1 MKIINFISGK
11 DLGGPKQSFVL
22 YSKSLSDMG
31 EEVISVV
38 RKGAAIEP
46 ILNEMDLPVRTVTY
60 SRLTQ
65 YLFNKSTVKNIQN
78 IMQPLQADLI
88 FVHKQSDFKMVR
100 EAVGTAVKIT
110 GVIHSFNAR
119 HIEHTDTL
127 VAVSEPVKQYLIANN
142 YKGDVL
148 VVPNMVNITPNP
160 SYKDIPEIPLI
171 GTMGV
176 FRRNKNF
183 HILIQSLSILK
194 RKNIP
199 FRAVIAGEGR
209 AKLELLY
216 LRWKYNL
223 SNELTIRGWISN
235 NERDKFLD
243 ELDIFVLCSTKETFG
258 MVVIEAMARMKRV
271 ISTICGGPEHII
283 THGKDGYLIES
294 GSAELLAN
302 QIIYVIQRNQ
312 EADNIPDNAL
322 NTVINNYSTEA
333 VSKSLQ
339 KLVQFTSWHSS

>member
-46 ILNEMDLPVRTVTY
+46 ILNEMNLPVQTVTY

-65 YLFNKSTVKNIQN
+65 YLFNKSAVKNIQN

-100 EAVGTAVKIT
+100 EAVGATVKVI
-110 GVIHSFNAR
+110 GVIHSFNAK

-127 VAVSEPVKQYLIANN
+127 VAVSEPVKQYLIENN
-142 YKGDVL
+142 YKGNVL
-148 VVPNMVNITPNP
+148 VIPNMVNITTKP
-160 SYKDIPEIPLI
+160 SYKDMPEIPLI

-183 HILIQSLSILK
+183 HILIQSFDILK

-199 FRAVIAGEGR
+199 FRAVIAGKGR
-209 AKLELLY
+209 AKFELLY
-216 LRWKYNL
+216 LRRKYGL
-223 SNELTIRGWISN
+223 GNELTIRGWVPN
-235 NERDKFLD
+235 NDRDKFLD

-271 ISTICGGPEHII
+271 IATICGGPEHII
-283 THGKDGYLIES
+283 THGKDGYLIKS
-294 GSAELLAN
+294 GDAGLLAN
-302 QIIYVIQRNQ
+302 QIIDVIQCNQ
-312 EADNIPDNAL
+312 EIDKIPDNAL
-322 NTVINNYSTEA
+322 DTVINNYSTEA

-339 KLVQFTSWHSS
+339 MLVQSTSRHVS

>member
-22 YSKSLSDMG
+22 YSKCLFDMG
-31 EEVISVV
+31 EDVVSVV
-38 RKGAAIEP
+38 RKSAAIEP
-46 ILNEMDLPVRTVTY
+46 ILNEMDLPVRTVAY
-60 SRLTQ
+60 SRFTQ
-65 YLFNKSTVKNIQN
+65 YLFNKFAIKNIQK
-78 IMQPLQADLI
+78 IMQPLQADLVI
-88 FVHKQSDFKMVR
+88 VHKQSDFKIVR
-100 EAVGTAVKIT
+100 KAVGTSVKII
-110 GVIHSFNAR
+110 GVIHSFNAK
-119 HIEHTDTL
+119 HIEHVDTL
-127 VAVSEPVKQYLIANN
+127 VAVSESVKRYLIKNK
-142 YKGDVL
+142 YKGGICVI
-148 VVPNMVNITPNP
+148 PNMVNITVNP

-183 HILIQSLSILK
+183 HILIQSLNILK
-194 RKNIP
+194 QKNIP
-199 FRAVIAGEGR
+199 FQAIIAGEGR
-209 AKLELLY
+209 AKLELMY
-216 LRWKYNL
+216 LRWKYEL
-223 SNELTIRGWISN
+223 ANELTIRGWVSN

-271 ISTICGGPEHII
+271 IATICGGPEHIV

-302 QIIYVIQRNQ
+302 QIINVIQCSQ
-312 EADNIPDNAL
+312 EADKIPDNAL
-322 NTVINNYSTEA
+322 DTVINNYSTEA

-339 KLVQFTSWHSS
+339 KLIKFTS

>member
-11 DLGGPKQSFVL
+11 DLGGPKQSFIL
-22 YSKSLSDMG
+22 YSKSLLDMG
-31 EEVISVV
+31 EDVVSVI

-46 ILNEMDLPVRTVTY
+46 ILNKMNLPVRIVTY
-60 SRLTQ
+60 SRATQ
-65 YLFNKSTVKNIQN
+65 YLFNKSAVKNIQD
-78 IMQPLQADLI
+78 IMQPLKADLI

-100 EAVGTAVKIT
+100 DAVGTMVKII
-110 GVIHSFNAR
+110 GVIHSFNAK

-127 VAVSEPVKQYLIANN
+127 VAVSELVKQYLIANN

-148 VVPNMVNITPNP
+148 VIPNMVNVTTNP

-209 AKLELLY
+209 AKLELMY
-216 LRWKYNL
+216 LRWKYGL
-223 SNELTIRGWISN
+223 ANELTIRGWVPN
-235 NERDKFLD
+235 DERDKFLD

-271 ISTICGGPEHII
+271 IATLCGGPDHII

-294 GSAELLAN
+294 GSAELLAK
-302 QIIYVIQRNQ
+302 QIIYVIQSNQ
-312 EADNIPDNAL
+312 EDDNIPDNAL
-322 NTVINNYSTEA
+322 DTVINKYSTEA

-339 KLVQFTSWHSS
+339 MLVQSTS

>member
-46 ILNEMDLPVRTVTY
+46 ILNEMDLPVHTVTY

-65 YLFNKSTVKNIQN
+65 YLFNKSAVKNIQN
-78 IMQPLQADLI
+78 IMQPLQADVI

-100 EAVGTAVKIT
+100 EAVGAAVKII
-110 GVIHSFNAR
+110 GVMHSFNFNAKY
-119 HIEHTDTL
+119 IEYIDTL

-142 YKGDVL
+142 YKGSVL
-148 VVPNMVNITPNP
+148 VIPNMVNVTTNP
-160 SYKDIPEIPLI
+160 SYKDMPEIPLI

-243 ELDIFVLCSTKETFG
+243 DLDIFVLCSTKETFG

-271 ISTICGGPEHII
+271 IATICGGPEHII
-283 THGKDGYLIES
+283 THGKDGYLINS
-294 GSAELLAN
+294 GDSKLLAN
-302 QIIYVIQRNQ
+302 QITDIIQCSQ
-312 EADNIPDNAL
+312 EIDKIPNNAL
-322 NTVINNYSTEA
+322 KTVTNNYSTEA
-333 VSKSLQ
+333 VSKILQ
-339 KLVQFTSWHSS
+339 KLIQLTST

>member
-46 ILNEMDLPVRTVTY
+46 ILNEMDLPVHTVTY

-65 YLFNKSTVKNIQN
+65 YLFNKSAVKNIQD

-100 EAVGTAVKIT
+100 EAAGAAVKII

-119 HIEHTDTL
+119 HIEHVDML
-127 VAVSEPVKQYLIANN
+127 VAVSESVKQYLIKKK
-142 YKGDVL
+142 YKGDICVI
-148 VVPNMVNITPNP
+148 PNMVNVTTRS
-160 SYKDIPEIPLI
+160 SYKDMPEIPLI

-183 HILIQSLSILK
+183 HVLIQSLSILK
-194 RKNIP
+194 QKNIL
-199 FRAVIAGEGR
+199 FRAIIAGEGR

-216 LRWKYNL
+216 LRWKFKL
-223 SNELTIRGWISN
+223 SKELTIRGWVEN

-271 ISTICGGPEHII
+271 IATICGGPEHII

-294 GSAELLAN
+294 GSAEILAN

-322 NTVINNYSTEA
+322 NTIMSHYSTEA

-339 KLVQFTSWHSS
+339 ILVQSTSRHVS

>member
-46 ILNEMDLPVRTVTY
+46 ILNEMDLPVHTVTY

-65 YLFNKSTVKNIQN
+65 YLFNKSAVKNIQN
-78 IMQPLQADLI
+78 IMQPLQADVI

-100 EAVGTAVKIT
+100 EAVGAAVKII
-110 GVIHSFNAR
+110 GVMHSFNFNAKY
-119 HIEHTDTL
+119 IEYIDTL

-142 YKGDVL
+142 YKGSVL
-148 VVPNMVNITPNP
+148 VIPNMVNVTTNP
-160 SYKDIPEIPLI
+160 SYKDMPEIPLI

-243 ELDIFVLCSTKETFG
+243 DLDIFVLCSTKETFG

-271 ISTICGGPEHII
+271 IATICGGPEHII

-302 QIIYVIQRNQ
+302 QIIYAIQRNQ

-322 NTVINNYSTEA
+322 NTIMGHYSTEA

-339 KLVQFTSWHSS
+339 SLIRST

>member
-1 MKIINFISGK
+1 
-11 DLGGPKQSFVL
+11 
-22 YSKSLSDMG
+22 
-31 EEVISVV
+31 
-38 RKGAAIEP
+38 
-46 ILNEMDLPVRTVTY
+46 
-60 SRLTQ
+60 
-65 YLFNKSTVKNIQN
+65 
-78 IMQPLQADLI
+78 MQPLNADVI

-100 EAVGTAVKIT
+100 EAVGTTVKII
-110 GVIHSFNAR
+110 GVIHSFNAK
-119 HIEHTDTL
+119 HIDHADTL
-127 VAVSEPVKQYLIANN
+127 VAVSEPVKQYLLANN

-148 VVPNMVNITPNP
+148 VIPNMVNIATNP

-209 AKLELLY
+209 AKLELMY
-216 LRWKYNL
+216 LRWKYGL
-223 SNELTIRGWISN
+223 ADELTIRGWVSN

-271 ISTICGGPEHII
+271 IATLCGGPEHII
-283 THGKDGYLIES
+283 THSKDGYLIES

-302 QIIYVIQRNQ
+302 QIIDVIHCNQ

-322 NTVINNYSTEA
+322 DTVINNYSIEA

-339 KLVQFTSWHSS
+339 MLVQSTS

>member
-11 DLGGPKQSFVL
+11 DLGGPKQSFIL
-22 YSKSLSDMG
+22 YSKSLLDMG
-31 EEVISVV
+31 EDVVSVI

-46 ILNEMDLPVRTVTY
+46 ILNKMNLPVRIVTY
-60 SRLTQ
+60 SRATQ
-65 YLFNKSTVKNIQN
+65 YLFNKSAVKNIQD
-78 IMQPLQADLI
+78 IMQPLKADVI

-100 EAVGTAVKIT
+100 DAVGTMVKII
-110 GVIHSFNAR
+110 GVIHSFNAK

-142 YKGDVL
+142 YQGDVL
-148 VVPNMVNITPNP
+148 VIPNMVNVTTNP

-209 AKLELLY
+209 AKLELMY
-216 LRWKYNL
+216 LRWKCGL
-223 SNELTIRGWISN
+223 ANELTIRGWVSN

-271 ISTICGGPEHII
+271 IATLCGGPDHII

-294 GSAELLAN
+294 GSAELLAK
-302 QIIYVIQRNQ
+302 QIIYVIQSNQ
-312 EADNIPDNAL
+312 EDDNIPDNAL
-322 NTVINNYSTEA
+322 DTVINKYSTEA

-339 KLVQFTSWHSS
+339 MLVQSTS

>member
-1 MKIINFISGK
+1 
-11 DLGGPKQSFVL
+11 
-22 YSKSLSDMG
+22 
-31 EEVISVV
+31 
-38 RKGAAIEP
+38 
-46 ILNEMDLPVRTVTY
+46 
-60 SRLTQ
+60 
-65 YLFNKSTVKNIQN
+65 
-78 IMQPLQADLI
+78 MQPLNADVI

-100 EAVGTAVKIT
+100 EALGTAVKII
-110 GVIHSFNAR
+110 GVIHSFNAKY
-119 HIEHTDTL
+119 IEYTDTL
-127 VAVSEPVKQYLIANN
+127 VAVSEPVKQYLIASN

-148 VVPNMVNITPNP
+148 VIPNMVNITTNP

-209 AKLELLY
+209 AKLELMY
-216 LRWKYNL
+216 LRWKCGL
-223 SNELTIRGWISN
+223 ANELTIRGWVSN

-271 ISTICGGPEHII
+271 IATLCGGPEHII
-283 THGKDGYLIES
+283 THSKDGYLIES

-312 EADNIPDNAL
+312 ETDNIPDNAL
-322 NTVINNYSTEA
+322 DTVINNYSTEA

-339 KLVQFTSWHSS
+339 MLVQSSS

>member
-11 DLGGPKQSFVL
+11 DLGGPKQSFIL
-22 YSKSLSDMG
+22 YSKSLLDMG

-46 ILNEMDLPVRTVTY
+46 ILNEMDFPVRTVTY

-65 YLFNKSTVKNIQN
+65 YLFNKSAVKNIQD
-78 IMQPLQADLI
+78 IIQPLQADLI
-88 FVHKQSDFKMVR
+88 FVHKQSDFKMIR
-100 EAVGTAVKIT
+100 EAAGAAVKII
-110 GVIHSFNAR
+110 GVIHSFNSKCID
-119 HIEHTDTL
+119 HVDGVI
-127 VAVSEPVKQYLIANN
+127 AVSESVKQHLIKNK
-142 YKGDVL
+142 YKGNIF
-148 VVPNMVNITPNP
+148 VVPNMVSVADNP
-160 SYKDIPEIPLI
+160 FYKNMPEIPLI

-183 HILIQSLSILK
+183 HILIQSLRILK
-194 RKNIP
+194 RKKIP
-199 FRAVIAGEGR
+199 FRAVIAGKGR

-223 SNELTIRGWISN
+223 SNELTIRGWVSN

-271 ISTICGGPEHII
+271 IATICGGPEHII
-283 THGKDGYLIES
+283 RHGKDGYLIKS
-294 GSAELLAN
+294 GSAEALAN
-302 QIIYVIQRNQ
+302 QIIEVIQCSQ
-312 EADNIPDNAL
+312 ESDKIPNNAL

-333 VSKSLQ
+333 VSNSLRS
-339 KLVQFTSWHSS
+339 LVHSAK